1 MCQVWRLTS
10 ATVGAG
16 DSGHQW
22 TEGATSP
29 GEPVNRSAQECLIPS
44 CSSHFPQYGGGGG
57 YRRTGVSANR
67 TMVGRGHCILGT
79 DQWGYALLTQT
90 RL

>member
-44 CSSHFPQYGGGGG
+44 CSSHFPQYEGGGGTDAQV
-57 YRRTGVSANR
+57 YPQTGPWLEGV
-67 TMVGRGHCILGT
+67 TVF
-79 DQWGYALLTQT
+79 WELTSGDM
-90 RL
+90 RC